1 MLDNHTHLMCPT
13 LSSLQRHG
21 FAEKGRQPLTKE
33 AANFFRLYVWNNV
46 EKYETAK

>member
-1 MLDNHTHLMCPT
+1 MLAALLT
-13 LSSLQRHG
+13 QGEG

-33 AANFFRLYVWNNV
+33 AANFFSPSCGRPWKNV